1 MSTQEQS
8 RELFTEERQ
17 DNKNR
22 HDSMEA
28 RAKSEEHQDNEQ
40 AREIATKNRQYQ
52 GNLEDTM
59 RDRAQ
64 S

>member
-17 DNKNR
+17 DEKNR
-22 HDSMEA
+22 QDSMEN
-28 RAKSEEHQDNEQ
+28 RAKTEKHEDNGK
-40 AREIATKNRQYQ
+40 AREIATENRQDRENRQ
-52 GNLEDTM
+52 DTM

>member
-17 DNKNR
+17 DGQNR
-22 HDSMEA
+22 HDSMEN
-28 RAKSEEHQDNEQ
+28 RAKSEKHEDSEQ

-52 GNLEDTM
+52 DNRQDTM

>member
-17 DNKNR
+17 DKQNR
-22 HDSMEA
+22 HDSMES
-28 RAKSEEHQDNEQ
+28 RAKSEEHHRNEQ
-40 AREIATKNRQYQ
+40 AREIATENRQDRENRQ
-52 GNLEDTM
+52 DTM